1 MKLPLLLAMKALVLL
16 LLPIS
21 TTICS
26 GFVLSVF
33 PSSREPVP
41 LWRPHRRPLYAEDP
55 TSTGTSTVAAA
66 TTLAKPSI
74 KTVFTDEFAEEI
86 ATLLEGQMQIPLVP
100 SSLVI
105 HVLTQVIAAIVAA
118 DNISPQTLES
128 IQEVLEGEATPTALD
143 DVEGEQINVLVTTLA
158 GELNAVIDVPLLDEA
173 KELEMLNV
181 ILKAIFGVLTTSK
194 QDYDKLISK
203 TKIRFSQDLLASEE
217 TRRAMVEHMNRIVDI
232 PLLGEGQEEK
242 LLTSAVEACAHVIEN
257 VLPQEVVKALSGESP
272 DGIAKTK
279 ALVVNR
285 INEQVDLIGL
295 SEEQEKSLIE
305 TLVDLIINEYV
316 DGTQAEYL
324 FLDITGQEELLKERR
339 DQVIREG
346 EFSKRRFQREQK
358 NVASKLE
365 RIDGRIEQVNKQQQ

>member
-1 MKLPLLLAMKALVLL
+1 
-16 LLPIS
+16 
-21 TTICS
+21 
-26 GFVLSVF
+26 
-33 PSSREPVP
+33 
-41 LWRPHRRPLYAEDP
+41 
-55 TSTGTSTVAAA
+55 
-66 TTLAKPSI
+66 
-74 KTVFTDEFAEEI
+74 
-86 ATLLEGQMQIPLVP
+86 
-100 SSLVI
+100 
-105 HVLTQVIAAIVAA
+105 
-118 DNISPQTLES
+118 
-128 IQEVLEGEATPTALD
+128 
-143 DVEGEQINVLVTTLA
+143 
-158 GELNAVIDVPLLDEA
+158 
-173 KELEMLNV
+173 
-181 ILKAIFGVLTTSK
+181 
-194 QDYDKLISK
+194 
-203 TKIRFSQDLLASEE
+203 
-217 TRRAMVEHMNRIVDI
+217 MVEHMNRIVDI

-257 VLPQEVVKALSGESP
+257 VLPQEVAKALSGESP